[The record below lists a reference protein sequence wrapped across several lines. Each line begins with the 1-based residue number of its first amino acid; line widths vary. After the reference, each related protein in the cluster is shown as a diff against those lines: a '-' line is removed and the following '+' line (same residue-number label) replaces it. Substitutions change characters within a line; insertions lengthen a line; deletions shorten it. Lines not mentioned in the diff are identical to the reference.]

1 MIWNNLNKIQV
12 DLKQIQCF
20 NKEQKETLGKIKSN
34 VKKFVEIVKSDV
46 LFIKR
51 NTTTEE
57 KKEKGSYSQV
67 IAESLNLKRKVD
79 DTWKVKEK
87 LRENN
92 GNQDEI
98 IMKKKV
104 DEYILEKK
112 FNGRKIWRRQK
123 KIMLFF
129 LIWKNQINQIQMTD

>member
-12 DLKQIQCF
+12 DLRQIQCF